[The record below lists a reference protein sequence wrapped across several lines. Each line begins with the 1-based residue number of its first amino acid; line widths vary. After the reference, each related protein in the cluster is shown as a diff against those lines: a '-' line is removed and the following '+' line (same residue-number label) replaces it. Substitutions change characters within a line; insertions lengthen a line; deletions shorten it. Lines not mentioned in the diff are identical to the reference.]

1 MKSLEKIANNTTGA
15 MLEEHILDIP
25 ACCPVSRNP
34 RPGSKLIVRYSPS
47 GYSLEIASLIAYLH
61 SFKGGLYDDAG
72 QLVVRDMEGMI
83 QRIAKDC
90 YKLLAR
96 PVTVEAHL
104 VLVPR
109 QEMRLKVSYNRFKDI
124 LQWIRRLLTSNLKN
138 R

>member
-1 MKSLEKIANNTTGA
+1 MRKLTKVANNTTGA

-25 ACCPVSRNP
+25 ACCPVSKNP
-34 RPGSKLIVRYSPS
+34 RPGSKLIIRYSPS

-83 QRIAKDC
+83 QCIAEDC
-90 YKLLAR
+90 YKLLAI

-104 VLVPR
+104 QVVPR
-109 QEMRLKVSYNRFKDI
+109 QEMRLMVS
-124 LQWIRRLLTSNLKN
+124 LME
-138 R
+138 